1 MSTVNFLKNK
11 ILNPLKSLLQQGLT
25 VEALSKSLAAGAVLA
40 VFPVFGI
47 TSLLCVLVA
56 AKLQLNQLAIQIA
69 NYCAYP
75 LQFLLFIPF
84 IRFGETLFGLDAI
97 AIHPARV
104 VEVAG
109 QDFNLFLTLYGQA
122 IAAACAA
129 WLLIA
134 LPSMM
139 ILSKSLFFILGWL
152 PHKK

>member
-1 MSTVNFLKNK
+1 MSTANFLKNK

-25 VEALSKSLAAGAVLA
+25 AEALAKSLAAGAVLA

-56 AKLQLNQLAIQIA
+56 AKLQLNQVAIQIA

-84 IRFGETLFGLDAI
+84 IRFGETLFGLDTVAI
-97 AIHPARV
+97 NPDRIAGLI
-104 VEVAG
+104 G
-109 QDFNLFLTLYGQA
+109 QDFSQFLTLYGQA

-129 WLLIA
+129 WLLVA
-134 LPSMM
+134 LPAMLT
-139 ILSKSLFFILGWL
+139 LSKGLLFVLGRVTQ
-152 PHKK
+152 KN